1 MKIIPS
7 SDGKQGTNCGS
18 VTLVDSKLKI
28 SFIRDPTIFKLLIF
42 FFLIVFSL
50 GYLFCILPF
59 FLFCGKKCSEV
70 PSITAR
76 SQRCLPTSDFG
87 LKGVCEN

>member
-42 FFLIVFSL
+42 FLNCIFIRILILHSAFLLVL
-50 GYLFCILPF
+50 W
-59 FLFCGKKCSEV
+59 
-70 PSITAR
+70 
-76 SQRCLPTSDFG
+76 
-87 LKGVCEN
+87 